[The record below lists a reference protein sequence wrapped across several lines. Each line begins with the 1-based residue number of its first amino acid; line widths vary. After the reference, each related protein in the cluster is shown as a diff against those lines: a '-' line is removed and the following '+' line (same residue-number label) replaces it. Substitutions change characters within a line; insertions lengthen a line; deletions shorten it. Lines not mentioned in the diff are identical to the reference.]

1 MGQKFSARSQQRHT
15 PVSGLRARMHVPA
28 FQLLHPHLAGPVFSI
43 LKSQQRWLSLCFPPW
58 SHLPLTSNVY
68 FNLFSF
74 MNDTEHLFMCLLTFS
89 VFSFVS
95 PPFQVFVNFS
105 IGSFAAFLP
114 ISFMELFHTLEIYP
128 LAVKSIKLSSPVLCL
143 YFGNFKLNLYF
154 NVVDF
159 VHCLS
164 YFSIYWWRNSSFSLK
179 SKDILLY
186 FIVKHINFSFLTK
199 YLLCQ

>member
-1 MGQKFSARSQQRHT
+1 MLYSFPNDKCSDLLVKHHT
-15 PVSGLRARMHVPA
+15 LTVSKLCGSEVQCKVPAEAHPCLRAPGQNACPCLPA
-28 FQLLHPHLAGPVFSI
+28 SPSTLGWARFLHPQ
-43 LKSQQRWLSLCFPPW
+43 KSATLTLCFPPW

-89 VFSFVS
+89 VFSFAS
-95 PPFQVFVNFS
+95 SPFQVFVNFS

-128 LAVKSIKLSSPVLCL
+128 LAVKFIKLSTPVLCL

-164 YFSIYWWRNSSFSLK
+164 YFSIYL
-179 SKDILLY
+179 
-186 FIVKHINFSFLTK
+186 
-199 YLLCQ
+199 